1 MSYITSMRLKN
12 IKQNIKQNSC
22 RIHSLETENRILIS
36 QYKKTEKHRK
46 ILPQPDQLESIQDK
60 ITELNTQN
68 NAFVAVITEDTK

>member
-36 QYKKTEKHRK
+36 EYKKSEKHRK
-46 ILPQPDQLESIQDK
+46 IQPQPDQLESIQDK

-68 NAFVAVITEDTK
+68 NAFVAVITEDNT

>member
-36 QYKKTEKHRK
+36 EYKKSEKHRK
-46 ILPQPDQLESIQDK
+46 IQPQPDQLESIQDK